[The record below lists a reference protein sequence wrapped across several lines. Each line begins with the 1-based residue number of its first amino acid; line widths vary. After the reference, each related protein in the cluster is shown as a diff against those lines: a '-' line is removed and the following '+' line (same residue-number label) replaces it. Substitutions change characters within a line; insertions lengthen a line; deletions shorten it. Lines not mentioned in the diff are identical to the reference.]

1 MRRPTGSIRLVVLV
15 VVVVAVGMAISEAAM
30 QPTGRDR
37 AILGAIFG
45 GAGLLTLVMHRLARR
60 LSRRLSSLAA
70 VILLV
75 SVSAVVAAT
84 ITVLLAA
91 GSMFLSVHDRNLVL
105 VALGLGVGL
114 ALAASVTVSEA
125 VTEDLRLVV
134 EAAERLA
141 GGELSAR
148 ARLSRKDE
156 IGELGE
162 AFDGMAVKLQ
172 AAETERTALF
182 QAVGHDLRTPL
193 ASIRAAV
200 EAIQDGLAPDRDAYL
215 AGVVKDV
222 EHLDGLVSDVF
233 ALARLEGGS
242 FELRPEW
249 VDMAELADD
258 AAESLTPLARTR
270 EVGLR
275 VTTEGAAPALVDP
288 TAFSRVIRN
297 LLENAL
303 RHSPPGSTVT
313 IEVGAGSLRVVDEG
327 DGFPADFATRAF
339 DRFTRADPARSA
351 PGSGL
356 GLAIA
361 RGIVEASGGTIF
373 IEPGVG
379 GRVTVKLQPAGERQ
393 SDDQRRQVPANRSA
407 RE

>member
-1 MRRPTGSIRLVVLV
+1 MNRTPGSIRLVVLV
-15 VVVVAVGMAISEAAM
+15 VVVVAIGMAVSEAAM

-45 GAGLLTLVMHRLARR
+45 GAGLLTLAMHRLARR

-70 VILLV
+70 VILMV

-84 ITVLLAA
+84 VTVLLAA

-114 ALAASVTVSEA
+114 ALAAAVTVSDA
-125 VTEDLRLVV
+125 VTEDLRVV
-134 EAAERLA
+134 VQAAERLA
-141 GGELSAR
+141 RGELSAR
-148 ARLSRKDE
+148 ARLARKDE

-172 AAETERTALF
+172 AAENERIALF

-200 EAIQDGLAPDRDAYL
+200 EALQDDLAPDRETYL
-215 AGVVKDV
+215 DGVVKDV
-222 EHLDGLVSDVF
+222 EHLDRLVSDVF

-242 FELRPEW
+242 FELLPEW
-249 VDMAELADD
+249 VDIAELADD
-258 AAESLTPLARTR
+258 AVESLTPLARSCQ
-270 EVGLR
+270 VGLQ
-275 VTTEGAAPALVDP
+275 VTAAGASPALVDP

-297 LLENAL
+297 LLDNAL

-313 IEVGAGSLRVVDEG
+313 IEIGAGTLRVVDEG
-327 DGFPADFATRAF
+327 AGFPEDFAASAF

-361 RGIVEASGGTIF
+361 RGIVEASGGSIA
-373 IEPGVG
+373 IEPGRG
-379 GRVTVKLQPAGERQ
+379 GRVVVKL
-393 SDDQRRQVPANRSA
+393 
-407 RE
+407 